1 MRIRLCHQYLKREDG
16 IHSSDLKGK
25 RQDYLDLYQIIIKHN
40 RTWTVHELIFFL
52 ISFIIIVMYI
62 CNLLSR
68 KRIVL
73 SQAVA
78 GLLLFLFLGVVFGS
92 TVFTR
97 IPGRRQYNLELF
109 WSWKRVL
116 NGDSGLLK
124 ENLLNCILLVP
135 MGLLLPIMMNHNIRW
150 WKGMFIGIATS
161 AVIETCQL
169 VFCRGLFEWDDM
181 IHNGVGCMIGC
192 VVMGIWRKHIKR
204 IPRKYIDYS
213 DN

>member
-52 ISFIIIVMYI
+52 ISFFIIVMYI

-97 IPGRRQYNLELF
+97 IPGSRQYNLELF

-204 IPRKYIDYS
+204 IPGKYFDNS

>member
-97 IPGRRQYNLELF
+97 IPGSRQYNLELF